1 MNVNII
7 PRSNEEY
14 ARGKALYS
22 RWAQNVVKMGGSVSA
37 EHGIGKLKMSMT
49 KWALTLNVSRPSL
62 HRELRKLEAM
72 GFVRYRPPDIE
83 ILDAEGLRSTLMQ

>member
-1 MNVNII
+1 
-7 PRSNEEY
+7 
-14 ARGKALYS
+14 
-22 RWAQNVVKMGGSVSA
+22 
-37 EHGIGKLKMSMT
+37 MT

-83 ILDAEGLRSTLMQ
+83 ILDAAGLKSTLKHCPDRRSVRYDRKRR

>member
-1 MNVNII
+1 M
-7 PRSNEEY
+7 
-14 ARGKALYS
+14 
-22 RWAQNVVKMGGSVSA
+22 
-37 EHGIGKLKMSMT
+37 
-49 KWALTLNVSRPSL
+49 ALTLNVSRPSL